1 MSWYLSQIGRREH
14 YALPAYL
21 HSQGSLAT
29 LATDVWTPW
38 AHSAP
43 RIFRPPKLAQRYS
56 PALSGAKVVSP
67 ALLCAIWNMRYARRP
82 ETRWLRI
89 GESFGKFAAKE
100 FARYGLGRDDHVLGY
115 TGGNLEQL
123 MMARQ
128 RGAAANHVQVDPGHE
143 WYLTRQLEQETHPE
157 VEPKAPMPLSAYME
171 RVEQEW
177 ESADRIIVHSEHT
190 RQCLVRR
197 GVSAAKCV
205 VIPPA
210 FTKAKAACQR
220 RHPGARRFR
229 VLFVGYHCL
238 AKGFHIFVSAARL
251 AGKGFEFIS
260 VGSSGL
266 RDRYVESVSDVVQ
279 MLGHLPQSEVYALM
293 ESADVLVFP
302 TLSDGFGIVQLEA
315 MSAGLPVIAT
325 PPCGTVVRNGIDGFV
340 VPTRDAHAIV
350 NSLEHLRADEE
361 LYADMSQAAIRRAA
375 EFSPA
380 SHFASLIAAAK

>member
-1 MSWYLSQIGRREH
+1 M
-14 YALPAYL
+14 
-21 HSQGSLAT
+21 
-29 LATDVWTPW
+29 LATDIWTPW
-38 AHSAP
+38 AQSAP
-43 RIFRPPKLAQRYS
+43 RLFCPTKLAQRYS
-56 PALSGAKVVSP
+56 AALSGAKVVSP
-67 ALLCAIWNMRYARRP
+67 ALLCAIWKMRYARRQ
-82 ETRWLRI
+82 ESRWLRI
-89 GESFGKFAAKE
+89 GESFGRFAAKE

-157 VEPKAPMPLSAYME
+157 VEPKASMPLRDYMD

-177 ESADRIIVHSEHT
+177 EYADRIIVHSEHT

-197 GVSAAKCV
+197 GVPSAKCV

-210 FTKAKAACQR
+210 FTKAKSAAQR
-220 RHPGARRFR
+220 GHAGTRPFR
-229 VLFVGYHCL
+229 VLFIGHHCL
-238 AKGFHIFVSAARL
+238 AKGFHIFASAARL
-251 AGKGFEFIS
+251 AGKDFEFIS
-260 VGSSGL
+260 AGSSGL
-266 RDRYVESVSDVVQ
+266 HESYAESVRDVVQ

-325 PPCGTVVRNGIDGFV
+325 PPCGAVVRNGIDGFV

-350 NSLEHLRADEE
+350 NSLAHLRADAQ
-361 LYADMSQAAIRRAA
+361 LYADMSQAAVRRAA
-375 EFSPA
+375 DFSPA